1 MLLVNCEVT
10 FDLNWSESCV
20 LVATNAAQAT
30 KFSTTDTK
38 VCLPAVTLS
47 TQDNSKVL
55 ERLKSGFKRK
65 IDWNKHQT
73 KVSTERVNW
82 YLDILFIL
90 VNRLFVLPF
99 EDEAQRRSYR
109 RYYLPTKEIKHYN
122 VLIDGETI
130 FDQPIRN
137 NLIASDNIWKISTV
151 QGDDYKTGCV
161 LDCNYF

>member
-1 MLLVNCEVT
+1 MIIR
-10 FDLNWSESCV
+10 F
-20 LVATNAAQAT
+20 
-30 KFSTTDTK
+30 
-38 VCLPAVTLS
+38 P
-47 TQDNSKVL
+47 
-55 ERLKSGFKRK
+55 
-65 IDWNKHQT
+65 IDPIFQ
-73 KVSTERVNW
+73 RA
-82 YLDILFIL
+82 
-90 VNRLFVLPF
+90 NRLFVLPF